1 VRGKAAPETEKPAP
15 VSAAELRVTAAEPVE
30 DRVIDWEVVVFTATL
45 PKVKVDE
52 LVLKVGTEAPS
63 CKAKVGSAVP
73 AVAVSATV
81 CAVETAETAAEKP
94 ALVAPDATVTAAGTV
109 TEEELLARFTVNPPL
124 AAAAFRVTVQAS
136 VPAPVIDA
144 LVQEMAVKTGVP
156 VPLRAMTADA
166 PVEELLAIVSVP
178 EAGPVAVGSN

>member
-1 VRGKAAPETEKPAP
+1 
-15 VSAAELRVTAAEPVE
+15 
-30 DRVIDWEVVVFTATL
+30 
-45 PKVKVDE
+45 
-52 LVLKVGTEAPS
+52 
-63 CKAKVGSAVP
+63 
-73 AVAVSATV
+73 VAVSVTD
-81 CAVETAETAAEKP
+81 CAVEAAVTVAEKP
-94 ALVAPDATVTAAGTV
+94 ALVAPAATVTAAGTV

-124 AAAAFRVTVQAS
+124 AAAAFSATLHAS
-136 VPAPVIDA
+136 VPAPVIDE